1 MTMKWTLTLAAL
13 VFTAVQ
19 VNAQNI
25 FASSFENW
33 TGTTPDGWVGAK
45 TSLEADSIIQADQ
58 SIQYGNYA
66 VKLVNAESS
75 HKRFTT
81 QSLAVDSGLTYT
93 IRFYVRGEG
102 NIRTGLFDGRSSGSG
117 YSGYNPY
124 INVNSQ
130 TWTMY
135 SQQVTAI
142 HDTTDGEFI
151 LSVQLTKA
159 QNGHLDVDSVR
170 IFVGAANP
178 PMDAS
183 IHDIQFT
190 SDPGGASPL
199 AGETVNTGGIVT
211 AVHSS
216 GYWIQNGGGAW
227 NGVFVFDNG
236 NTPMIGDSITLTAN
250 VTEFQSL
257 TELTNINAYVMVS
270 SGNAL
275 VTADV
280 STLDA
285 TTEDYEGQ
293 LVRATNAQCIDPNVG
308 FGQWIIN
315 DGSGPVF
322 VDDMMYNFTATQGVY
337 YDVTGPLHYS
347 FSEWKIEPR
356 DVNDVSVASSIAE
369 RFGTAVTVYPN
380 PASDLLFV
388 HVEGVSE
395 RTTFQIN
402 DLSGRIVMEG
412 LLLGDRPT
420 IDMNSLSTG
429 TYMLTLRSP
438 EGIRSGMIQVAH

>member
-170 IFVGAANP
+170 IFVAAP
-178 PMDAS
+178 S
-183 IHDIQFT
+183 R
-190 SDPGGASPL
+190 L
-199 AGETVNTGGIVT
+199 
-211 AVHSS
+211 
-216 GYWIQNGGGAW
+216 
-227 NGVFVFDNG
+227 
-236 NTPMIGDSITLTAN
+236 
-250 VTEFQSL
+250 
-257 TELTNINAYVMVS
+257 
-270 SGNAL
+270 
-275 VTADV
+275 
-280 STLDA
+280 
-285 TTEDYEGQ
+285 
-293 LVRATNAQCIDPNVG
+293 
-308 FGQWIIN
+308 
-315 DGSGPVF
+315 
-322 VDDMMYNFTATQGVY
+322 
-337 YDVTGPLHYS
+337 
-347 FSEWKIEPR
+347 
-356 DVNDVSVASSIAE
+356 
-369 RFGTAVTVYPN
+369 
-380 PASDLLFV
+380 
-388 HVEGVSE
+388 
-395 RTTFQIN
+395 
-402 DLSGRIVMEG
+402 
-412 LLLGDRPT
+412 
-420 IDMNSLSTG
+420 
-429 TYMLTLRSP
+429 
-438 EGIRSGMIQVAH
+438 